1 MWKSNHHA
9 VHLELIQLFKP
20 IVSQLTWR
28 KQFVLGIGIILG
40 IA

>member
-20 IVSQLTWR
+20 IVSQLTWG